1 MSRDGNVCVLFH
13 SCVYYIRG
21 TGKGASV
28 KLYTRCTGHVDE
40 KIFDLAMDNKMDT
53 DPPSDQH
60 PPNDQQILSS
70 QSSTPD
76 QELADFTDQVLSIP
90 IDKQEL
96 KQVRYSQ

>member
-1 MSRDGNVCVLFH
+1 
-13 SCVYYIRG
+13 
-21 TGKGASV
+21 
-28 KLYTRCTGHVDE
+28 
-40 KIFDLAMDNKMDT
+40 MDT

-76 QELADFTDQVLSIP
+76 QELTDFTDQVLSIP

>member
-1 MSRDGNVCVLFH
+1 MYVFYFIH
-13 SCVYYIRG
+13 VYYIRG
-21 TGKGASV
+21 KGKGASV

-40 KIFDLAMDNKMDT
+40 NIFDLAMDNEMDT
-53 DPPSDQH
+53 DPPIDQH

-76 QELADFTDQVLSIP
+76 QELADFADQVLSIP
-90 IDKQEL
+90 IDKKEL